1 MLKKHNIALYT
12 NRIYMALITATR
24 THGDFGLSLTDAN
37 GNTMQIDIPAE
48 EGGTGKGMRP
58 MQSLLAALI
67 GCSSVDVVSILKKQ
81 RQEIRSLR
89 MEVDGERLPEK
100 DFKLWR
106 TVALTI
112 ILEGDIDPL
121 KAYRAADLS
130 INKYCSVAETL
141 RRAGAAISFSVIVN
155 GTTVQPE

>member
-1 MLKKHNIALYT
+1 
-12 NRIYMALITATR
+12 MALITAIR
-24 THGDFGLSLTDAN
+24 THGDFGLSLTDAT

-106 TVALTI
+106 TVALTV

-155 GTTVQPE
+155 GTTVTPE

>member
-1 MLKKHNIALYT
+1 MP
-12 NRIYMALITATR
+12 LITATR
-24 THGDFGLSLTDAN
+24 THGDFGLSLTDAT

-106 TVALTI
+106 TVALTV

-141 RRAGAAISFSVIVN
+141 RRAGAIITFSVVVN
-155 GTTVQPE
+155 GTTVQAA

>member
-1 MLKKHNIALYT
+1 MP
-12 NRIYMALITATR
+12 LITATR
-24 THGDFGLSLTDAN
+24 THGDFGLSLTDAT
-37 GNTMQIDIPAE
+37 GNTMQIDIPVE

-112 ILEGDIDPL
+112 LLEGDIEPL

-155 GTTVQPE
+155 GTTVLPE

>member
-1 MLKKHNIALYT
+1 MP
-12 NRIYMALITATR
+12 LITATR
-24 THGDFGLSLTDAN
+24 THGDFGLSLTDAT

-81 RQEIRSLR
+81 RQEIQSLR
-89 MEVDGERLPEK
+89 MEVDGERLPEN
-100 DFKLWR
+100 DFKLWK
-106 TVALTI
+106 TVDLKVI
-112 ILEGDIDPL
+112 IDGTVDPL

-141 RRAGAAISFSVIVN
+141 RRAGAEISFSVVVN
-155 GTTVQPE
+155 GTTVQPA

>member
-1 MLKKHNIALYT
+1 M
-12 NRIYMALITATR
+12 RLITATR
-24 THGDFGLSLTDAN
+24 THGDFGLSLTDAT

-81 RQEIRSLR
+81 RQEIQALR

-106 TVALTI
+106 TILLTI